1 MRDETQM
8 PLTAKDVH
16 TAASALLRARHHM
29 GFRNVIGDLLL
40 EPRDPFRRGA
50 RRQPKRWVGV
60 LFGVFLLGL
69 LVLYYSHMR

>member
-1 MRDETQM
+1 
-8 PLTAKDVH
+8 
-16 TAASALLRARHHM
+16 M

-69 LVLYYSHMR
+69 LVLYYSRMR